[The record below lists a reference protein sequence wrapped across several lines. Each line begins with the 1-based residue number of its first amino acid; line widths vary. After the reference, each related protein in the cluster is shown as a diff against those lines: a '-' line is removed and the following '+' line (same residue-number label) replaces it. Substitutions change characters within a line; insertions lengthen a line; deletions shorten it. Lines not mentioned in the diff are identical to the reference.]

1 MKPSYSG
8 FAAPL
13 ALASAVQYLIV
24 ANLIGFALEL
34 LASPS
39 LLSGALPYQLLQN
52 FGLVPYK
59 VVYQGAI
66 WQLVTSLFLHGGLW
80 HIGFNMLA
88 LWFLGPPVERVWG
101 MKRFF
106 IYYFVCG
113 IGANLLSLAITIL
126 GPSLVLFNTGVCL
139 QGCSWITPSIG
150 ASGAIYGVLL
160 AFGLLYPE
168 QPVYI
173 YFLFP
178 IKAKYFVILAAAIA
192 FFAEVGNLEP
202 GINNWA
208 HLGGMLFGLVYL
220 KGPGWLRKF
229 SGRLGG

>member
-1 MKPSYSG
+1 VRGNYTR
-8 FAAPL
+8 FASPF
-13 ALASAVQYLIV
+13 ALASAIQYLII
-24 ANLIGFALEL
+24 ANLIVFGLEL
-34 LASPS
+34 LNPS
-39 LLSGALPYQLLQN
+39 GSLFEN

-59 VVYQGAI
+59 VVYQGAV

-80 HIGFNMLA
+80 HIGANMLT

-113 IGANLLSLAITIL
+113 IGANLLTIL
-126 GPSLVLFNTGVCL
+126 IALIWVPEMMYGV
-139 QGCSWITPSIG
+139 SIG

-160 AFGLLYPE
+160 AFGMLFPE

-173 YFLFP
+173 YFLVP
-178 IKAKYFVILAAAIA
+178 IKAKYFVLLMAAIA
-192 FFAEVGNLEP
+192 FFAEIGNLEP

-208 HLGGMLFGLVYL
+208 HLGGLLFGLVYL
-220 KGPGWLRKF
+220 RGWSWMRTL
-229 SGRLGG
+229 SGRRGG

>member
-1 MKPSYSG
+1 MKANYSR

-24 ANLIGFALEL
+24 ANLVIFVLEL
-34 LASPS
+34 LGPINRMF
-39 LLSGALPYQLLQN
+39 LE
-52 FGLVPYK
+52 FGLMPYK

-66 WQLVTSLFLHGGLW
+66 WQLVTGMFLHGGYM
-80 HIGFNMLA
+80 HIGINLLV
-88 LWFLGPPVERVWG
+88 LWFIGPPVERVWG

-106 IYYFVCG
+106 IYYFVSG
-113 IGANLLSLAITIL
+113 IGANLIVILLALTVV
-126 GPSLVLFNTGVCL
+126 PEMMYVVT
-139 QGCSWITPSIG
+139 IG

-160 AFGLLYPE
+160 AFGLLFPE
-168 QPVYI
+168 QMVYL

-178 IKAKYFVILAAAIA
+178 IKAKYFVILAAAFA
-192 FFAEVGNLEP
+192 FFSEAGNLTP

-220 KGPGWLRKF
+220 KGRGWLRQL

>member
-1 MKPSYSG
+1 MKASYSC
-8 FAAPL
+8 FAAPF

-34 LASPS
+34 LASPG
-39 LLSGALPYQLLQN
+39 LLSGALPYKLLEN

-59 VVYQGAI
+59 VVHQGAL

-80 HIGFNMLA
+80 HIGFNMIA
-88 LWFLGPPVERVWG
+88 LWFFGPPVEHVWG

-106 IYYFVCG
+106 IYYFLCG
-113 IGANLLSLAITIL
+113 IGANLITIL
-126 GPSLVLFNTGVCL
+126 IALTLVPAMMYGV
-139 QGCSWITPSIG
+139 SIG

-202 GINNWA
+202 GVNNWA
-208 HLGGMLFGLVYL
+208 HLGGMLFGLIYL